1 MRSALLESGIHLL
14 AEVGARQASARGA
27 EVSAGAPHGSMRH
40 HFGSQKAFVLAMA
53 DMLFARDAPLPNESE
68 DDVLARWLA
77 GEATEARARLELM
90 ATAMREP
97 QLAELVETWQRR
109 YRAHFEARG
118 YTPAATQTVMRLL
131 LGASIEALVTRALRV

>member
-1 MRSALLESGIHLL
+1 MRSALLESGINLL
-14 AEVGARQASARGA
+14 AGVGARQASARGA

-40 HFGSQKAFVLAMA
+40 HFGTQEAFVLAMA
-53 DMLFARDAPLPNESE
+53 DTLFVRDAPLPDESE

-90 ATAMREP
+90 ATATRAP
-97 QLAELVETWQRR
+97 QLAELIETWQSR

-118 YTPAATQTVMRLL
+118 YAPAETQTAVRFL
-131 LGASIEALVTRALRV
+131 LGASIEVLVTRAIRM